1 MKTKSNKRLSKN
13 ESEQR
18 NWHILLFIGL
28 ILVVISLTFRFNQT
42 LIKWFVG
49 IGGMILLLYE
59 IRLIVYGKS

>member
-1 MKTKSNKRLSKN
+1 KRKVSKN
-13 ESEQR
+13 ESGQR
-18 NWHILLFIGL
+18 GWHVLLFIGL